1 MAIVTVTRDS
11 RADLARFL
19 ETVGRHLPEAQ
30 VLVVDCASSDDSA
43 EAARAWAGG
52 RATVIEAGSNVGFG
66 RGTNLGIEAVARPV
80 TVIANPDLELL
91 DASLAELAAATE
103 GDGGPPRIL
112 APLVLNPDGSRQD
125 TAHPAPGS
133 PALFAAALV
142 PPAVLPHRLRTMVE
156 PWQSARARRVAWAV
170 GCCLVARTDT
180 LRRLGPFDERIFLY
194 AEDTELGL
202 RAAAQGVHTW
212 FWPAARVRHHRAH
225 STARAFGGES
235 IELLARQRRAVV
247 QERLGTAWRRLDD
260 TIQLV
265 TFADRILLKM
275 LARRPNGRERAQL
288 MALWQ
293 ARRDPPRLA

>member
-1 MAIVTVTRDS
+1 MAFVTVTHNS
-11 RADLARFL
+11 RAHLTRFL
-19 ETVGRHLPEAQ
+19 ETVGSCLPAAQ
-30 VLVVDCASSDDSA
+30 VVVVDCASTDGSA
-43 EAARAWAGG
+43 QAARDWEGG
-52 RATVIEAGSNVGFG
+52 RATVKEAGSNVGLG
-66 RGTNLGIEAVARPV
+66 RGTNLGIEAVDRPV

-91 DASLAELAAATE
+91 DASLSGLATE
-103 GDGGPPRIL
+103 AERDAEAPRIL

-142 PPAVLPHRLRTMVE
+142 PPAVFPHRLRPVVE
-156 PWQSARARRVAWAV
+156 PWQSDRSRRVAWAV

-202 RAAAQGVHTW
+202 RAAAQGVQTW

-225 STARAFGGES
+225 STAPAFGREN
-235 IELLARQRRAVV
+235 IELLARQRRAVL
-247 QERLGTAWRRLDD
+247 QERLGTARRRLDD
-260 TIQLV
+260 AIQLA

-275 LARRPNGRERAQL
+275 LARRSNDRERAQL
-288 MALWQ
+288 KALWQ
-293 ARRDPPRLA
+293 ARREPPRLA